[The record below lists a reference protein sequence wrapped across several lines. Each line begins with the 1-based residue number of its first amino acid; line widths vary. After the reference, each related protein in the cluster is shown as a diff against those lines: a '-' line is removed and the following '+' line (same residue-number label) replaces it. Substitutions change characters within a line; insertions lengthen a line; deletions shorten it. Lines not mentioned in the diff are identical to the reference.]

1 MTAVADPTVTEA
13 TATTA
18 APAVEEAPIDLTKFN
33 DAVSDA
39 ISDGAPSAEEIKNVR
54 RVYGELEPRKGKS
67 AARAKLD
74 DDVRDAIQ
82 GSNIT
87 QAQALL
93 AIKDAILK
101 SGGLSGKRTAAP
113 KNPTEAHTSNVL
125 AIQIGYSLAYSNVP
139 EGVDPNWIDLVKAT
153 PELEASAQSYRKWLS
168 DGQEGDEPEVPEA
181 AKAGA
186 RISLGKAPKGQGRK
200 PGKDKA
206 ESNPADGALAGAPTG
221 TAPDAVNEAPA
232 APEGWEQ

>member
-13 TATTA
+13 TAATT
-18 APAVEEAPIDLTKFN
+18 EAPTEAPVDLTKFN

-39 ISDGAPSAEEIKNVR
+39 ISDGAPSADEIKNVR
-54 RVYGELEPRKGKS
+54 RVYGDLEPRKGKS
-67 AARAKLD
+67 AARNKLD
-74 DDVRDAIQ
+74 EDVRDAIKA
-82 GSNIT
+82 SNVI

-93 AIKDAILK
+93 EIKDAILK
-101 SGGLSGKRTAAP
+101 GGGLKGTRTAAP

-139 EGVDPNWIDLVKAT
+139 EGVDPNWVDLVKAT
-153 PELEASAQSYRKWLS
+153 PELEQAAQSYRKWLS
-168 DGQEGDEPEVPEA
+168 EGQEGTEPEVPEA

-206 ESNPADGALAGAPTG
+206 TEASNPAAGALDSAPAGTTPA
-221 TAPDAVNEAPA
+221 AEAPA
-232 APEGWEQ
+232 APEGWEA